1 LADEEKKKIIR
12 SLFFPAVFVIFMW
25 IMKILD
31 VTFDLDLNRFGLQP
45 LHWKGLAG
53 IITAPFLHA
62 DFAHLFANSIPML
75 VLGGLIFYFY
85 REISWPV
92 VILTW
97 LITGSWVWL
106 FARGNAVHVGASGV
120 VYGMAAF
127 LFLSGIIRREKSS
140 MVITL
145 LVTFLYGGMIWG
157 IFPELFP
164 NQPISWESHLMG
176 LIAGAV
182 LAIWYRKKGPQKKE
196 YDWGEDDDNEDDS
209 DAPWSQPEVH
219 YHPPEK

>member
-1 LADEEKKKIIR
+1 MIR
-12 SLFFPAVFVIFMW
+12 SLFFPALIVIFMW
-25 IMKILD
+25 IVKILD
-31 VTFDLDLNRFGLQP
+31 VTFDLELNRFGLQP
-45 LHWKGLAG
+45 LHWQGLAG
-53 IITAPFLHA
+53 IFTAPFLHA
-62 DFAHLFANSIPML
+62 DFAHLFANSLPML

-85 REISWPV
+85 REIAWPV
-92 VILTW
+92 VILSW

-120 VYGMAAF
+120 VYGLAAF

-196 YDWGEDDDNEDDS
+196 YDWGEEDDDDDP